1 MKQYLDLLKRVSENG
16 VLTKNRTGIDT
27 ISSFIEHMKID
38 ISEYF
43 PLLTTKKVHFK
54 SIAIEVLWYLRGD
67 TNIKFLKDNGVSIWD
82 EWADQ
87 NGELG
92 NSYGNMW
99 RNFPV
104 FFDLTDGHNTKEE
117 ILENIKSNSTDQIKQ
132 VIEQIK
138 NNPTSRRHIVTAW
151 HPGLIH
157 KFNLPPCHCFFQFL
171 VRDKELSCN
180 LYIRS
185 NDLFLGSPFNIA
197 SYALLTY
204 MIAEVCDLKPKE
216 LGINI
221 GDAHIYVNHLEQV
234 KEQLSRKPLKLPK
247 LKFKRK
253 VSDIDDFKYEDF
265 ELINY
270 QSYPAIKGDV
280 AI

>member
-1 MKQYLDLLKRVSENG
+1 M
-16 VLTKNRTGIDT
+16 
-27 ISSFIEHMKID
+27 SS
-38 ISEYF
+38 
-43 PLLTTKKVHFK
+43 
-54 SIAIEVLWYLRGD
+54 
-67 TNIKFLKDNGVSIWD
+67 
-82 EWADQ
+82 
-87 NGELG
+87 
-92 NSYGNMW
+92 
-99 RNFPV
+99 
-104 FFDLTDGHNTKEE
+104 
-117 ILENIKSNSTDQIKQ
+117 
-132 VIEQIK
+132 
-138 NNPTSRRHIVTAW
+138 
-151 HPGLIH
+151 
-157 KFNLPPCHCFFQFL
+157 
-171 VRDKELSCN
+171 
-180 LYIRS
+180 
-185 NDLFLGSPFNIA
+185 DLFLGSPFNIA